1 MSASSLLELDTPCL
15 KLNILAFFSSFFFS
29 FKKSQIGRAK
39 FRVHVGME
47 MGKEA
52 T

>member
-1 MSASSLLELDTPCL
+1 MSACSLLELDTPCL
-15 KLNILAFFSSFFFS
+15 KLNILELFSL
-29 FKKSQIGRAK
+29 KKSQIGTAK
-39 FRVHVGME
+39 SRVHVGMR